1 MNYKTNLQKE
11 YIRSLSSDK
20 ICELSQIS
28 EIKEMELYMH
38 WLEDK
43 LEKDLK

>member
-1 MNYKTNLQKE
+1 MNYTTNLQKE

-28 EIKEMELYMH
+28 EVEEMKLYIY
-38 WLEDK
+38 WLECKLDK
-43 LEKDLK
+43 ESR